1 MTKREDLLRKLSA
14 QQFAAWDT
22 ALFLNTHPHCAEALK
37 ARRDYQSDAEA
48 LRKQY
53 NEEFGMLSHACP
65 EQGDRWQWVC
75 APWPWETDC

>member
-48 LRKQY
+48 LR
-53 NEEFGMLSHACP
+53 
-65 EQGDRWQWVC
+65 
-75 APWPWETDC
+75 